1 MLIIRWCYVLIRW
14 CYVDDGVGFGW
25 GGVGWVCSGYRGV
38 LPGSCFWYTSIL
50 FNIMSEI
57 DDGLQYIYAT
67 LQMVITYSILF
78 NIMSEIDDGLQVIY
92 MLRCRWFTK
101 KIRKTNGVR
110 LAGTQQ
116 IERVWFHVKK
126 SIPKTL
132 NNRKAG
138 YLNETDI
145 MKCVWVFLRRRN
157 CHNDMYKCLGDLCR
171 KSGWNKDVGNAEE
184 KAYSCLFQHDG
195 FRPTKTIEITPWL
208 SFVHTLPWLL
218 THPQNIDICE
228 KSSLFVAKRWNIIE

>member
-1 MLIIRWCYVLIRW
+1 MLDFKLYICYAKFVT
-14 CYVDDGVGFGW
+14 V
-25 GGVGWVCSGYRGV
+25 SHNK
-38 LPGSCFWYTSIL
+38 S
-50 FNIMSEI
+50 
-57 DDGLQYIYAT
+57 Q
-67 LQMVITYSILF
+67 
-78 NIMSEIDDGLQVIY
+78 
-92 MLRCRWFTK
+92 FTK

-116 IERVWFHVKK
+116 IDRVWFHVKK

-145 MKCVWVFLRRRN
+145 MKCVWVFVWRRN

-171 KSGWNKDVGNAEE
+171 KSWNKDVGNAEE

-208 SFVHTLPWLL
+208 SFFHTLPWLL

-228 KSSLFVAKRWNIIE
+228 KPLSLWRNLGTSFNRNISMCWNTRPLRGALTPFFQSQLVFRVSTGSVLQGNVPGRKWVTVGIDSPWSVILGLNR

>member
-1 MLIIRWCYVLIRW
+1 
-14 CYVDDGVGFGW
+14 
-25 GGVGWVCSGYRGV
+25 
-38 LPGSCFWYTSIL
+38 
-50 FNIMSEI
+50 
-57 DDGLQYIYAT
+57 
-67 LQMVITYSILF
+67 MVIIYSILF

-110 LAGTQQ
+110 LGGTQQ
-116 IERVWFHVKK
+116 IDRVWFHVKK

-145 MKCVWVFLRRRN
+145 MECVWVFLWRRN

-171 KSGWNKDVGNAEE
+171 KSG
-184 KAYSCLFQHDG
+184 
-195 FRPTKTIEITPWL
+195 
-208 SFVHTLPWLL
+208 
-218 THPQNIDICE
+218 
-228 KSSLFVAKRWNIIE
+228 